1 MKALLR
7 RWFVEYNPLYLLSAA
22 LVLRGVNMISRALL
36 DAGHVYAQ
44 LGGAAIAE
52 AYAWALI
59 GAAALS
65 MRIGLRRPA
74 VMLALLA
81 VVYQG
86 DLTLHTETC
95 AWLGWVGWLASA
107 VWLASFALKLV
118 ALARATRLRPSRSAY
133 AVPMLGAAGFV
144 LVPRIVAHAST
155 HDASVIV
162 AAFVFAIASAALSAR
177 RAIAFQGALDAWGQT
192 VMRRAV
198 AATWAI
204 WAALGALHVAFWF
217 SSRSLEL
224 VALGPALFALG
235 TRGMRRE
242 WQAWAAI
249 ALTISLVYLAAP
261 SLFAL
266 AATLST
272 AAFVLRA
279 IRARS
284 LVPMAGAL
292 FAGHLALWTM
302 GWSGGAFPAHSIALD
317 VALAA
322 AVALVASQSKVRSPL
337 LGLAALA
344 THFAV
349 QTRVVTAPTTALAW
363 GVWST
368 ALGFALLVAAV
379 TLTLQLQ
386 RGKSPLSPS

>member
-86 DLTLHTETC
+86 DITLHTETC
-95 AWLGWVGWLASA
+95 AWLGRAGWLASA

-118 ALARATRLRPSRSAY
+118 ALARAMRLRPSRSAY

-155 HDASVIV
+155 HDASVVV
-162 AAFVFAIASAALSAR
+162 AAFVFAIASAALSTE
-177 RAIAFQGALDAWGQT
+177 RAIAFEGALDAWGRT
-192 VMRRAV
+192 VLRRAV
-198 AATWAI
+198 MATWAI

-217 SSRSLEL
+217 SSRSLEPA
-224 VALGPALFALG
+224 ALGPVLFVLG
-235 TRGMRRE
+235 TRVVRRE

-249 ALTISLVYLAAP
+249 ALTLSLVYLAAP
-261 SLFAL
+261 PFFAF
-266 AATLST
+266 AATLS
-272 AAFVLRA
+272 AVAFVLRA
-279 IRARS
+279 VRARS
-284 LVPMAGAL
+284 LVPIAGAL
-292 FAGHLALWTM
+292 FAVHLGLWTM
-302 GWSGGAFPAHSIALD
+302 SWSGGAFPAHSIALD

-322 AVALVASQSKVRSPL
+322 AVALVASQSKVRAPL
-337 LGLAALA
+337 LGLAAVA
-344 THFAV
+344 AHFAL
-349 QTRVVTAPTTALAW
+349 QTRIVTAPTTPLAW

-368 ALGFALLVAAV
+368 VSGFVLLVAAV
-379 TLTLQLQ
+379 VLTLQLQ
-386 RGKSPLSPS
+386 RNRYSC